1 MLFAFS
7 DCYRKVDVVQT
18 YPLADPHRG
27 CVYWYMFLRKV
38 SIDKDG
44 KRHDYWAL
52 VESVRTERGPRQHI
66 VSYLGDM
73 DEAGRVGIHHAV
85 EGDRSVQESL
95 FDKTSPEWVEVNVR
109 KVRTERSRRFGDVWL
124 ALELI
129 KKLGLG
135 DLLQGIMPEIHPKIP
150 WATLANVLIISRFC
164 EPSSELHIA
173 EQFYRKSAMPD
184 LLGIPEEDIYD
195 NRLYRTLDKLLVH
208 KDDLQKY
215 LKERLGELFDIKYD
229 ILLYDVTSTYFE
241 GESSSNPQAQHGYSR
256 DNRPDCKQV
265 CIGLVVTKEGIPLGY
280 EVFEGNKHDSTTVET
295 IIEKMESLYGK
306 SDRVWIMD
314 RGMASPENLELLA
327 EEKRR
332 YIIGTPKNTLKK
344 FEQELLKQDWKQ
356 VHEGLEVKLCPSPE
370 GDDEMFILCRSAARK
385 EKEQA
390 IHNRFIERLEK
401 GLQKVKKSC
410 DTDRVKKIAVVERR
424 IGRLLERYNRASPL
438 FDVNVKERNDD
449 TKAKIDLT
457 WTVHNTYSD
466 WAILSE
472 GCYLL
477 RTNIKDWT
485 PEELWKAY
493 IQLTEAEAAFR
504 IHKQDLGLRPIWHQR
519 EDRVQAHILV
529 CFLAYV
535 LWKCLAQM
543 CKHAG
548 LGNEPR
554 MILEEIKNLTLVD
567 VVLMT
572 RTGTEIRLR
581 CISKPEDHLAILLQK
596 LNLKP
601 PERLDIKLKM

>member
-1 MLFAFS
+1 
-7 DCYRKVDVVQT
+7 
-18 YPLADPHRG
+18 
-27 CVYWYMFLRKV
+27 MFLRRKCRR
-38 SIDKDG
+38 IDG
-44 KRHDYWAL
+44 KVYYSWAL
-52 VESVRTERGPRQHI
+52 VESVRTERGPRQRI

-73 DEAGRVGIHHAV
+73 DEAGRVGIHRAV
-85 EGDRSVQESL
+85 EGDKSAVQETL
-95 FDKTSPEWVEVNVR
+95 FDETAPEWVEVNVR
-109 KVRTERSRRFGDVWL
+109 KVRTERIRRFGDVWL

-135 DLLQGIMPEIHPKIP
+135 DLFQRLMPDIHPKIP
-150 WATLANVLIISRFC
+150 WATLAEVLIISRLC

-184 LLGIPEEDIYD
+184 LLGVSEEDIYD
-195 NRLYRTLDKLLVH
+195 NRLYRALDKLLVH
-208 KDDLQKY
+208 KDDLQKH
-215 LKERLGELFDIKYD
+215 LKERLGELFDMKYD

-241 GESSSNPQAQHGYSR
+241 GAVSTNPQAQQGYSR
-256 DNRPDCKQV
+256 DSRPDCKQV
-265 CIGLVVTKEGIPLGY
+265 TIGLVVTKEGIPLGY
-280 EVFEGNKHDSTTVET
+280 EVFEGNRHDSTTVET

-306 SDRVWIMD
+306 SDRIWIMD
-314 RGMASPENLELLA
+314 RGMANAENLELLA

-332 YIIGTPKNTLKK
+332 YIIGTAKSKLKK

-370 GDDEMFILCRSAARK
+370 GDDEIFILCRSAARAEK
-385 EKEQA
+385 EKA
-390 IHNRFIERLEK
+390 IHDRFVQRLEK

-410 DTDRVKKIAVVERR
+410 DSGRVKKVAVAERR

-438 FDVNVKERNDD
+438 FDVNVKERNS
-449 TKAKIDLT
+449 KINLT
-457 WTVHNTYSD
+457 WTIHNTYSD
-466 WAILSE
+466 WARLSE
-472 GCYLL
+472 GYYLL

-485 PEELWKAY
+485 PEDLWKAY

-504 IHKQDLGLRPIWHQR
+504 IHKQDLSLRPIWHQR
-519 EDRVQAHILV
+519 QDRVQAHILV

-535 LWKCLAQM
+535 LWKCLAQI

-554 MILEEIKNLTLVD
+554 TILEEIKNLTLVD

-572 RTGTEIRLR
+572 RTSTEITLR
-581 CISKPEDHLAILLQK
+581 CVSKPEQHLAILLQK
-596 LNLKP
+596 LSLKP
-601 PERLDIKLKM
+601 PERLEMKLKM

>member
-1 MLFAFS
+1 
-7 DCYRKVDVVQT
+7 
-18 YPLADPHRG
+18 
-27 CVYWYMFLRKV
+27 MFLRKV
-38 SIDKDG
+38 SINRDG
-44 KRHDYWAL
+44 KCHDYWAL
-52 VESVRTERGPRQHI
+52 VESVRTERGPRQRF

-73 DEAGRVGIHHAV
+73 DVAGRVGFLHAV
-85 EGDRSVQESL
+85 VGEPPRQESL
-95 FDKTSPEWVEVNVR
+95 FSDKTSTEWVEVNVR

-135 DLLQGIMPEIHPKIP
+135 ELLENLMLEEEEKHSPKIS
-150 WATLANVLIISRFC
+150 WAMLAHILVVSRFC

-173 EQFYRKSAMPD
+173 EEFYRKSALAD

-195 NRLYRTLDKLLVH
+195 NRLYRTLDKLLGH
-208 KDDLQKY
+208 KDDLQKH
-215 LKERLGELFDIKYD
+215 LKERLGELFHVSYD

-241 GESSSNPQAQHGYSR
+241 GKAAKNPQAQQGYSR
-256 DNRPDCKQV
+256 DSRADCKQV

-280 EVFEGNKHDSTTVET
+280 EVFEGNRHDSTTVET

-306 SDRVWIMD
+306 ADRIWIMD
-314 RGMASPENLELLA
+314 RGMASTENLELLQ
-327 EEKRR
+327 EEGRR
-332 YIIGTPKNTLKK
+332 YIIGTPRSKLKK
-344 FEQELLKQDWKQ
+344 FEQHLLTQNWKE
-356 VHEGLEVKLCPSPE
+356 VYEGLEVKLCPSPE
-370 GDDEMFILCRSAARK
+370 GNGEEIFILCRSAARK
-385 EKEQA
+385 EKDRA

-410 DTDRVKKIAVVERR
+410 DSGRIKNLEVVGCR

-438 FDVNVKERNDD
+438 FDVNVKERNGKIELSWTIHD
-449 TKAKIDLT
+449 T
-457 WTVHNTYSD
+457 YRD
-466 WAILSE
+466 WARLSE

-485 PEELWKAY
+485 PEDLWKAY
-493 IQLTEAEAAFR
+493 TQLTEAEAAFR
-504 IHKQDLGLRPIWHQR
+504 IHKQDLSLRPIWHQR

-535 LWKCLAQM
+535 MWKCLAQM
-543 CKHAG
+543 CKQAG

-554 MILEEIKNLTLVD
+554 RILEEIKNLTLVD

-581 CISKPEDHLAILLQK
+581 CVSRSEQHLAILLQK
-596 LNLKP
+596 LNLHP
-601 PERLDIKLKM
+601 PERLQMKLKL